1 MQSNAGSIVPPV
13 CAALAIFEGPTP
25 DRKAGPDPMIGGCPM
40 IGPGR
45 GTAAAGAALN
55 PVAAAA
61 TTAAVPTRTF
71 SCVPALID
79 FHCLFA
85 DVALLTEILRLAG
98 VFGRLAQRVGGVP
111 YAPGDRKEC
120 GVSKRGWLLFLGM
133 GVIWGVPYAMIRV
146 AVRDFDPVFVAFGR
160 TLLGALVLAPFA
172 LYSKVLWPVLRQWRW
187 VLVYTLVEITG
198 PWLLIGHAET
208 RLTSSTVG
216 LLIAAVPLIAIVIT
230 TRLGHERLD
239 LRRALGLVIG
249 FAGVTALVGLDIDV
263 SNLGALAA
271 IGVSVIGYALGP
283 IIIDRKLADLPP
295 IGVVTA
301 SLAIAAALYLPFALW
316 RVPDRFPAGA
326 SWSVVG
332 LGLLCTALAFVVF
345 FALIGEVGP
354 SRATVITY
362 INPAVALL
370 IGVSLLNEPLTAG
383 MAIGFPL
390 VIAGS
395 ILGTARA
402 KDRPE
407 VVPARA

>member
-1 MQSNAGSIVPPV
+1 M
-13 CAALAIFEGPTP
+13 
-25 DRKAGPDPMIGGCPM
+25 
-40 IGPGR
+40 
-45 GTAAAGAALN
+45 
-55 PVAAAA
+55 
-61 TTAAVPTRTF
+61 
-71 SCVPALID
+71 
-79 FHCLFA
+79 
-85 DVALLTEILRLAG
+85 
-98 VFGRLAQRVGGVP
+98 
-111 YAPGDRKEC
+111 
-120 GVSKRGWLLFLGM
+120 SKRGWLLFLGM

-146 AVRDFDPVFVAFGR
+146 AVGEFDPVFVAFGR
-160 TLLGALVLAPFA
+160 TLLGALVLLPVA
-172 LYSKVLWPVLRQWRW
+172 LFTKVLWPVLREWRW

-230 TRLGHERLD
+230 TRLGHEGLD
-239 LRRALGLVIG
+239 PRRILGLVIG
-249 FAGVTALVGLDIDV
+249 FAGVTALVGLDIDM

-283 IIIDRKLADLPP
+283 IIIDRKLKELPP

-301 SLAIAAALYLPFALW
+301 SLVFAATLYLPFTLW
-316 RVPDRFPAGA
+316 RLPSHFPAGA
-326 SWSVVG
+326 TWSVVG

-390 VIAGS
+390 VILGS
-395 ILGTARA
+395 ILGTARTKRLEDA
-402 KDRPE
+402 
-407 VVPARA
+407 VPVRA

>member
-1 MQSNAGSIVPPV
+1 M
-13 CAALAIFEGPTP
+13 
-25 DRKAGPDPMIGGCPM
+25 
-40 IGPGR
+40 
-45 GTAAAGAALN
+45 
-55 PVAAAA
+55 
-61 TTAAVPTRTF
+61 
-71 SCVPALID
+71 
-79 FHCLFA
+79 
-85 DVALLTEILRLAG
+85 
-98 VFGRLAQRVGGVP
+98 
-111 YAPGDRKEC
+111 
-120 GVSKRGWLLFLGM
+120 SKRGWLLFLGM

-146 AVRDFDPVFVAFGR
+146 AVGEFDPVFVAFGR
-160 TLLGALVLAPFA
+160 TLLGALVLLPVA
-172 LYSKVLWPVLRQWRW
+172 LFTKVLWPVLREWRW

-230 TRLGHERLD
+230 TRLGHEGLD
-239 LRRALGLVIG
+239 PRRILGLVIG
-249 FAGVTALVGLDIDV
+249 FAGVTALVGLDIDM
-263 SNLGALAA
+263 SNLGALVA

-283 IIIDRKLADLPP
+283 IIIDRKLKELPP

-301 SLAIAAALYLPFALW
+301 SLVFAATLYLPFTLW
-316 RVPDRFPAGA
+316 RMPSHFPAGA
-326 SWSVVG
+326 TWSVVG

-390 VIAGS
+390 VILGS

-402 KDRPE
+402 KRPE
-407 VVPARA
+407 DAVPVRA